1 MPASF
6 TLRLKE
12 IVIGWSDLESRDA
25 SRRIARGSFRPGLGY
40 ELVEPIF
47 ILRPTGDVGPDT
59 LEREARYRRARDT
72 LDLALYAPD
81 GAELD
86 TARIDIM
93 RDTSSATELALEV
106 SIVDRKFWTAAG

>member
-1 MPASF
+1 MSY
-6 TLRLKE
+6 TLRLKD

-25 SRRIARGSFRPGLGY
+25 ATRVARGAFRPGIGY

-47 ILRPTGDVGPDT
+47 VLRPSDEAGPDL

-81 GAELD
+81 GTEVD

-93 RDTSSATELALEV
+93 RDETSTTELALEV
-106 SIVDRKFWTAAG
+106 SIVDRRFWSTDA